1 MVTVD
6 GPHEIDGYHALLL
19 QVSPLQYRAKSKL
32 LTAFPRV
39 EVDLEF
45 TERDA
50 SLSGADALE
59 SREAFGNLFLN
70 PRRGVALRLDMPT
83 VPIHL
88 PNGPELLIVY
98 ATMFASAAQ
107 RLAQWKNRRGLIT
120 ELLEFKND
128 ISTPDKA
135 AAAYTALKSA
145 IRTRRAKLGARLR
158 YVLLLGDIDDIP
170 NEERGGTTTDYYYST
185 KVDYVDGQP
194 IPMPWL
200 ALGRIPVRDNDE
212 ALAVVDQIV
221 AYERTPP
228 ADPAYYHRFVAA
240 AHFETQLVTSPG
252 MTKSVDQRDYAFTME
267 TIRAFLEAQGWRAER
282 VYTCDT
288 KITSRNPLYYMN
300 GIAVP
305 ADVVA
310 DLTVPTAATQRL
322 VDATTEGHLIIGHR
336 DHGEAN
342 GWHMPPFRLPDLD
355 RIRGTMPSII
365 YSVNCLTGAFQS
377 TTTDETFAEK
387 ILRLPGTAPTLLAAT
402 ELSSTWRNNAMML
415 GLFDAMYGGLL
426 PTFPGTTISY
436 PIRFNRFGDIL
447 NYARAYVLSAFRS
460 EPLAVLTNYEMYHV
474 LGDPSLEVWA
484 NEPRPL
490 RVIASRPF
498 PEPMQVLIELSAPA
512 PNCVVTLWQG
522 DTLFKRLTPAGQR
535 VVVSLPAGSPLP
547 DLTVC
552 AWAPGFRFAETN
564 IGDNDK
570 DSPRPPKWRVVTRML
585 GLGR

>member
-1 MVTVD
+1 
-6 GPHEIDGYHALLL
+6 
-19 QVSPLQYRAKSKL
+19 
-32 LTAFPRV
+32 
-39 EVDLEF
+39 VDLEF

-107 RLAQWKNRRGLIT
+107 RLVQWKNRRGLIT

-310 DLTVPTAATQRL
+310 DL
-322 VDATTEGHLIIGHR
+322 
-336 DHGEAN
+336 
-342 GWHMPPFRLPDLD
+342 
-355 RIRGTMPSII
+355 RG
-365 YSVNCLTGAFQS
+365 L
-377 TTTDETFAEK
+377 
-387 ILRLPGTAPTLLAAT
+387 
-402 ELSSTWRNNAMML
+402 
-415 GLFDAMYGGLL
+415 
-426 PTFPGTTISY
+426 
-436 PIRFNRFGDIL
+436 
-447 NYARAYVLSAFRS
+447 
-460 EPLAVLTNYEMYHV
+460 
-474 LGDPSLEVWA
+474 
-484 NEPRPL
+484 
-490 RVIASRPF
+490 
-498 PEPMQVLIELSAPA
+498 
-512 PNCVVTLWQG
+512 
-522 DTLFKRLTPAGQR
+522 
-535 VVVSLPAGSPLP
+535 
-547 DLTVC
+547 
-552 AWAPGFRFAETN
+552 
-564 IGDNDK
+564 
-570 DSPRPPKWRVVTRML
+570 
-585 GLGR
+585 